1 MYANVWGRMPD
12 MSGVDLLD
20 SRLGSES
27 GYEVEWVAAFGKLCF
42 SYAFDWNF
50 CCSQNTCGLVKL
62 RHTGCNTRFRK
73 VRHFGYRASVSC
85 IWHQLKAASQSR
97 KRELL
102 TNNSQGPL
110 SRGWMHNHILVL
122 RPVWAWGWW
131 CDRITIEYQWCKTPR
146 GVWGHAPRE
155 NFEI

>member
-1 MYANVWGRMPD
+1 MYANVWGCMPD

-73 VRHFGYRASVSC
+73 VRHFGYRASFSC
-85 IWHQLKAASQSR
+85 IWHQLKAASQSQ
-97 KRELL
+97 KRGSIPKWLTFQKCVLKNAVIFFSL

-110 SRGWMHNHILVL
+110 SRGWMHDHILVL
-122 RPVWAWGWW
+122 RPVWAW
-131 CDRITIEYQWCKTPR
+131 DDDVI
-146 GVWGHAPRE
+146 A
-155 NFEI
+155 